1 MKHKTLH
8 LIFATLVGFTLS
20 ANGATLFTEDFSD
33 NSASPNMALGTGHG
47 SPTTDFTGG
56 NFTITSGSNSRI
68 YLGTNDTDYSTIDFS
83 FEADVTVSS
92 AIFSNA
98 WTMAFLGM
106 GSPNADG
113 GAFGEPLTG
122 SNIMMVLRGDDGP
135 GGNLKARDNDLGGGT
150 NIYNNIG
157 LTAGTHGM
165 RMDWNATTMQATY
178 FFDVGNDGTYDD
190 PALTFVVNGSD
201 NGFTSSNSQL
211 FVGGGNGLVFDNINV
226 TAVPEPSLALLSG
239 LGVLGLLRRRRI

>member
-1 MKHKTLH
+1 MKHCTLN

-20 ANGATLFTEDFSD
+20 SNGATLFTEDFSD
-33 NSASPNMALGTGHG
+33 NSASPNMTLGTGFG

-56 NFTITSGSNSRI
+56 NFSITSGTGSRI

-83 FEADVTVSS
+83 FEADVTVPA

-122 SNIMMVLRGDDGP
+122 SNIITVLRGDDGP
-135 GGNLKARDNDLGGGT
+135 GGNLKARDNDAGGGT

-165 RMDWNATTMQATY
+165 RMDWNATTMQAT
-178 FFDVGNDGTYDD
+178 FMFDLDNDGYD
-190 PALTFVVNGSD
+190 PALTFVVNGAD
-201 NGFTSSNSQL
+201 NGFTASNSQL
-211 FVGGGNGLVFDNINV
+211 FLGGGNGLVFDNINV

>member
-1 MKHKTLH
+1 MKHKTRNLF
-8 LIFATLVGFTLS
+8 LATMVGLTVS
-20 ANGATLFTEDFSD
+20 SNGATLFTEDFSD

-47 SPTTDFTGG
+47 SPTTTTTG

-68 YLGTNDTDYSTIDFS
+68 YLGTNDTNYSTIDFS
-83 FEADVTVSS
+83 FEADVTVPS

-106 GSPNADG
+106 GSPNADS

-135 GGNLKARDNDLGGGT
+135 GGNLKARDNDAGGGT

-178 FFDVGNDGTYDD
+178 LFDVGNDGSYD
-190 PALTFVVNGSD
+190 PALTFVVNGAD
-201 NGFTSSNSQL
+201 NGFTASNSQL
-211 FVGGGNGLVFDNINV
+211 FVGGGNGLSFDNISV
-226 TAVPEPSLALLSG
+226 TAPIPEPSAALLCG

>member
-1 MKHKTLH
+1 MKHITLH

-20 ANGATLFTEDFSD
+20 ANGAVLFSEDFSD
-33 NSASPNMALGTGHG
+33 NSASPNMLLGAGFG
-47 SPTTDFTGG
+47 SPTTTTTGD
-56 NFTITSGSNSRI
+56 FTITSGSNSRI

-190 PALTFVVNGSD
+190 PALTFVVNGAD
-201 NGFTSSNSQL
+201 NGFTASNSQL